1 MSKKAA
7 AAATPAAGVAALACG
22 NAACGKALAP
32 PLLQCS
38 KCKGEAYCC
47 KACQVPPPPRAA
59 RGARALTRLSPPRP
73 SAATRLPRGRPGTS
87 TSAVRRGMARRRH
100 SSGAPRREARN

>member
-1 MSKKAA
+1 MSKRSAA
-7 AAATPAAGVAALACG
+7 AGAPAAPAAALACG

-47 KACQVPPPPRAA
+47 KACQVGDPATPAAHRAPRSP
-59 RGARALTRLSPPRP
+59 ARACSLTRARSLSP
-73 SAATRLPRGRPGTS
+73 
-87 TSAVRRGMARRRH
+87 
-100 SSGAPRREARN
+100 